1 MKVDQDKLRKFLNE
15 AKIQCLAKLHKMSN
29 SNQFKDLVYSLTV
42 HKLKQ
47 NFPRYENS
55 NSTLQPFIF
64 YQHVIVTTY
73 AHSLE
78 LKAPKRKF
86 KQKPKS
92 SIKFFRKQCFKLDTS
107 DHSLKNLVMLFS
119 KHMYNTERIKME
131 LHFLNLN
138 KMYQMFFS

>member
-1 MKVDQDKLRKFLNE
+1 MKTNKTKVDQDKLRKFLKE
-15 AKIQCLAKLHKMSN
+15 AKIQCPANLHKMSN

-47 NFPRYENS
+47 NSPRYENS

-92 SIKFFRKQCFKLDTS
+92 SIKFFRKQCFKVDIS
-107 DHSLKNLVMLFS
+107 DHNLKNLVMLFL
-119 KHMYNTERIKME
+119 KHMYNTECIK
-131 LHFLNLN
+131 
-138 KMYQMFFS
+138 KGVAFFEPN